1 MKKKQLAKC
10 DGNPRSIRNL
20 QGEYVRY
27 VVVGK
32 KHNDFNDSALHHVF
46 HDENIN
52 PEFNTVIKDHMAS
65 YNYDNI
71 CNMTV
76 HVKAYENYVTF
87 K

>member
-1 MKKKQLAKC
+1 ME
-10 DGNPRSIRNL
+10 IRKASEIYRKNMSDMWSS
-20 QGEYVRY
+20 
-27 VVVGK
+27 GK

-76 HVKAYENYVTF
+76 HVKAYKNYVAF
-87 K
+87 KWEDKQTRA